1 MNAILSG
8 MYIPHDLNSDT
19 QVQVVQLANLY
30 MHDILNR
37 LKGSSLQVMG
47 PVVEEGEWAIV
58 GGTGEF
64 CLAQGIIY
72 KKFLEQQSNG
82 NIIELDIHA
91 FYSAVRPWTLGA
103 V

>member
-1 MNAILSG
+1 
-8 MYIPHDLNSDT
+8 
-19 QVQVVQLANLY
+19 

-37 LKGSSLQVMG
+37 FKGSSLQVMG